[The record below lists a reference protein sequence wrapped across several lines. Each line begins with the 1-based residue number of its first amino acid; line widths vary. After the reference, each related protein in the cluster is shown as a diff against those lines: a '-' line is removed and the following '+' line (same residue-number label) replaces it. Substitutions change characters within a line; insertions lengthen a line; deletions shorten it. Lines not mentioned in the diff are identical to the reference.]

1 MFAHLR
7 PAIWAGWPNHRL
19 CANPRASY
27 FRSVYGAIVTLSV
40 EALGIPEVK
49 LITPPR
55 FADAR
60 GYFSETFNSA
70 NFAAAGIDC
79 NFIQDNQSGSVLV
92 GTIRGLHYQAP
103 PFAQSKLVR
112 VLAGAIIDVAVD
124 VRRGSPTYGQWV
136 KATLTAESGTQI
148 FVPKGF
154 LHGFVTL
161 APDTV
166 VAYKVDAP
174 YSREHDG
181 SVRWNDPDLAIDWE
195 LDGRLPVLSEK
206 DEAAPLMTDF
216 DTPFTV

>member
-1 MFAHLR
+1 M
-7 PAIWAGWPNHRL
+7 
-19 CANPRASY
+19 
-27 FRSVYGAIVTLSV
+27 TLSV
-40 EALGIPEVK
+40 QALGIPEVK

-55 FADAR
+55 FADSR
-60 GYFSETFNSA
+60 GYFSETYNSA

-79 NFIQDNQSGSVLV
+79 AFIQDNQSGSVHV
-92 GTIRGLHYQAP
+92 GTIRGLHYQSP

-124 VRRGSPTYGQWV
+124 MRRGSPTFGQWV
-136 KATLTAESGTQI
+136 KAELTAETGTQI

-161 APDTV
+161 EPNTV

-181 SVRWNDPDLAIDWE
+181 SVRWDDPDLAIDWE
-195 LDGRLPVLSEK
+195 LGGRTPVLSEK
-206 DEAAPLMTDF
+206 DAAAPLVKDF
-216 DTPFTV
+216 DTPFTI